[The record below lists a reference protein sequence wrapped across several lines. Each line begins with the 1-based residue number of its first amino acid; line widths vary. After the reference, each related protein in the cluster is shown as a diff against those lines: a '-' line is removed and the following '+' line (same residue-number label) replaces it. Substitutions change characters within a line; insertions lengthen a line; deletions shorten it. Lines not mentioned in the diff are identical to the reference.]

1 MNHPKLAQ
9 DQSYSE
15 NKNHCHASITL
26 LRQFEWKIKN
36 NTTNDDTKTKCL
48 FEKHNIKAISGALPK
63 MCDCKICDV
72 NLG

>member
-15 NKNHCHASITL
+15 NKNLCYASITF

-36 NTTNDDTKTKCL
+36 NTTNDD
-48 FEKHNIKAISGALPK
+48 IWKAQYKGY
-63 MCDCKICDV
+63 
-72 NLG
+72 